1 MRPRTRRA
9 AVWATIV
16 SLVVLG
22 SSASSY
28 AIVLTLVP
36 VNQSNGQYEAGNS
49 GVNGYSA
56 ASIAVTTVPT
66 AVSVCTTGTKTIPL
80 TGGSTNLVLSSTTGG
95 SSCTAGDFSE
105 EFTVPFAAIIGTQT
119 NTFTVIT
126 RVAGGASGV
135 NQETVTLGLIGLPLP
150 MTATVHIYVDYG
162 SSSQPVGG
170 IEVLDLLIH

>member
-1 MRPRTRRA
+1 MRPATRRA
-9 AVWATIV
+9 TGWAAVV
-16 SLVVLG
+16 SLVILA

-28 AIVLTLVP
+28 AVVLTLVP
-36 VNQSNGQYEAGNS
+36 VNQSNGQYEAGDS

-56 ASIAVTTVPT
+56 ATIAVTTVPT
-66 AVSVCTTGTKTIPL
+66 GVSACTTGSKTIPL
-80 TGGSTNLVLSSTTGG
+80 TGGSTSLVFSSTTGG
-95 SSCTAGDFSE
+95 TTCTAGDFSE

-126 RVAGGASGV
+126 QVAGGASGV
-135 NQETVTLGLIGLPLP
+135 NQEVVTLGLIGLPLP

-162 SSSQPVGG
+162 SVSQPAGG